1 MQTEE
6 KSFASA
12 SAACPD
18 ASFVVPCFNEAAAI
32 PIFYAEM
39 LKAVEP
45 MGISFEIIFVDD
57 GSRDASLE
65 EMRTLAGTDARVR
78 YVSFSRNFGK
88 EAALLA
94 GLEASRGNVVATLD
108 VDLQDPP
115 SLFPRLWAAVV
126 NEGFDCAATRRADR
140 KGEPPIRSFFSK
152 KFYDVMAKISD
163 AQIMSGAR
171 DYRVM
176 RREMVEAIL
185 SLRERNRF
193 TKGIYSWVG
202 FKTKWF
208 SFENVERSAGET
220 KWSFRKLLLYS
231 FDGIIAFS
239 TVPLQIASVAGM
251 LFAAGA
257 TLGIAATIA
266 LKLCGLSMAWGWPTM
281 MCLILFV
288 SGIQLLTIGILGQY
302 LAKTYVE
309 TKRRPHYVVRERGG
323 GASVPRGKISQSTD
337 NR

>member
-1 MQTEE
+1 MKTPSAQD
-6 KSFASA
+6 SVPASA
-12 SAACPD
+12 NNATVPAGGVPD
-18 ASFVVPCFNEAAAI
+18 ASFVVPCFNEAETI
-32 PIFYAEM
+32 PIFYEE
-39 LKAVEP
+39 LRRVVEP
-45 MGISFEIIFVDD
+45 LKISFEIVFVDD

-65 EMRTLAGTDARVR
+65 KMRALAAADTRVH

-94 GLEASRGNVVATLD
+94 GLETARGNVVATMD

-115 SLFPRLWAAVV
+115 ALFPRLWNAVTR
-126 NEGFDCAATRRADR
+126 EGFDCAATRRADR
-140 KGEPPIRSFFSK
+140 RGEPLIRSFLSK
-152 KFYDVMAKISD
+152 KFYGVMARISD
-163 AQIMSGAR
+163 AQIVSGAR

-176 RREMVEAIL
+176 RREMVDAVL

-208 SFENVERSAGET
+208 AFENVERSAGAT
-220 KWSFRKLLLYS
+220 KWSFHKLLFYS
-231 FDGIIAFS
+231 FDGIVAFS

-257 TLGIAATIA
+257 CAGVVVTVV
-266 LKLCGLSMAWGWPTM
+266 LKLCGWSMAWGWPTLI
-281 MCLILFV
+281 CLLLFT
-288 SGIQLLTIGILGQY
+288 SGVQLLTIGILGQY

-309 TKRRPHYVVRERGG
+309 TKRRPFYLVRER
-323 GASVPRGKISQSTD
+323 R
-337 NR
+337 